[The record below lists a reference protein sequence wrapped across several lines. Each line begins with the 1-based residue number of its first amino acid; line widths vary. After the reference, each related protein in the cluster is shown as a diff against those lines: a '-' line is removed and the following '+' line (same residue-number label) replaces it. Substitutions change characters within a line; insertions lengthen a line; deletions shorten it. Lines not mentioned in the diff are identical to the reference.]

1 MAATMM
7 YRTVQMSSEAMM
19 PIGRSRCGF
28 FASCAA
34 VDTASNP
41 MYAKKTTPAPVVTP
55 PQPNAPR
62 TPGVAGGM
70 KGCQFAGTT
79 ACAAATMKR
88 MTTATLIST
97 MMSLTLADSLM
108 PITSSVVTTATTIT
122 AGRLKRAV
130 TDVPSAHV
138 ISVPLAPDSAHGT
151 LMPMSRRNETT
162 YPDQPIATVTAPSA
176 YSRIR
181 SQPMIHATSSPRVA

>member
-7 YRTVQMSSEAMM
+7 YRSVQMSSEAMM

-79 ACAAATMKR
+79 ACAAAAMKR

-97 MMSLTLADSLM
+97 MMSLTDADSLM
-108 PITSSVVTTATTIT
+108 PITSSVVTIATTMT
-122 AGRLKRAV
+122 AGRLNTAV
-130 TDVPSAHV
+130 RDVPSAHATTM
-138 ISVPLAPDSAHGT
+138 PRAAEYAHGT
-151 LMPMSRRNETT
+151 LMPMSRKNETT
-162 YPDQPIATVTAPSA
+162 
-176 YSRIR
+176 
-181 SQPMIHATSSPRVA
+181 